1 MFDLLYFSMWTDSGA
16 GPARRLGKL
25 KWSVDESCYDEL
37 VLAVSDRA
45 AGKSNLGTDA
55 PIEERVC
62 RFREFTASHKASTQS
77 QAGIDE

>member
-37 VLAVSDRA
+37 VLADIGQGSRQKQSGHKRTYRRACVS
-45 AGKSNLGTDA
+45 LQ
-55 PIEERVC
+55 RV
-62 RFREFTASHKASTQS
+62 HS
-77 QAGIDE
+77 QP